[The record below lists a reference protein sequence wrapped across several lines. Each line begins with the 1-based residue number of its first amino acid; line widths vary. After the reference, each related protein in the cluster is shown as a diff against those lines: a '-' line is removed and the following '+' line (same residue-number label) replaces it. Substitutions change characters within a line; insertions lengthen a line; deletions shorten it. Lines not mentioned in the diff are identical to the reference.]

1 MRAQNF
7 YITDINAA
15 EDPGGTFLSRPWW
28 LDHHM

>member
-15 EDPGGTFLSRPWW
+15 EDPGWTFLSRP
-28 LDHHM
+28 